1 MANNSANYNVNMRFT
16 ADTGQ
21 AKQQLR
27 DLQSSLDTLMNQI
40 ATKNIKFFD
49 VNATKKEID
58 EASAAVQEL
67 KIALDQATNVN
78 TGRLDLS
85 KFSKSLSQSG
95 YTLQDFATHLENL
108 GPTGDKA
115 FVALA
120 QSVINAEVPL
130 KRTNA
135 ILDNFKKTLAN
146 TAKWQISSNLMHG
159 VQGSLQ
165 KAYYYAEDLN
175 RSLNDI
181 RIVTGQSNDQM
192 AQFAEKANKAAQA
205 LSTTTTNY
213 TNASLI
219 YYQQGLSDKEV
230 ADRTEV
236 TIKMANAAGES
247 ASKVS
252 DQLTAVWNNF
262 YDGSKSLEYYADVM
276 TKLGAYTASS
286 TDEISEGIQK
296 FASVANT
303 IGLSYEYATSALA
316 TLTAKTR
323 ESANTV
329 GNSLKTLFARIQGL
343 TLGETLEDGT
353 DLNKYSK
360 ALEKVG
366 INIKDQQGEL
376 KDMNTILD
384 EMMNK
389 WDSLSRAE
397 QVALAQTVGGV
408 RQYTQLVNLMEN
420 KDYFK
425 ELVGV
430 AKNSKGTLQEQADI
444 FAESWE
450 ASKKRVQASLE
461 EIYKQLVNDKF
472 FIGLNDTL
480 SDTLNIT
487 SKLIDSLG
495 GLPGVLSV
503 ISTLML
509 KSFGPDIVNNMQR
522 MASNLFIDSGAAENQ
537 AAVMKQQ
544 MINVL
549 KTFTTYEEKP
559 DLTKQGSVELE
570 TTTMVKAAEA
580 SYDLQLANNQLNET
594 DKLRLQT
601 LLKISQAYGQI
612 AIESKKSIEAQ
623 QTQSNNNLRNARNT
637 IFEDNNKK
645 FGGDKGVIYFDNSL
659 KKGQKIVD
667 NFYNDKTIQD
677 LESLKINSNGS
688 FKDFISQFDQLDLDN
703 QRYSKLKQLTQQG
716 RNPKL
721 SNGAKGTLRKDILA
735 EVNNLRDVNLE
746 IDNYV
751 NQKIKAEKLTKAQ
764 SNALR
769 QCLTDY
775 VNEKEALLQ
784 NKGAVEK
791 YESAIEAFNAELK
804 ASQGSIYSFS
814 QGLVSSFQGISQ
826 LAIGI
831 NSLKG
836 MFNALNNSE
845 LDFGEKLTQSI
856 TSASF
861 AIPSLINGVNQL
873 ASGLK
878 EIGTNWK
885 GLGTNILSI
894 MTGLGGSLQ
903 GSDLQA
909 ALKTKIENSSGFRA
923 KIMQT
928 GLDAYTAKLKEL
940 GVAAG
945 SAGTAEQQLAASG
958 AATHAMFTKSLL
970 VLGKYALIIGAVVAA
985 IAVLVKV
992 YNTAQSFTIEEQ
1004 IKRSEQ
1010 AVESFKSQLEET
1022 KNKAEQLKSV
1032 FDSYSSVKSALDE
1045 CTVGTKEWRA
1055 QLTKANEEALNI
1067 LNTYPE
1073 LKNMEGAWG
1082 KKDTGEIWIDQSA
1095 VDKLQS
1101 IYDKQ
1106 ILQQQYA
1113 LANEQSNLENLNIEK
1128 AKQDLTSNLQGV
1140 LNIQSGSTTGGLTKN
1155 GQYTSVMPGIVDL
1168 ILNNQENL
1176 QNKSQEEQISIIEQ
1190 ALKNN
1195 GFETLND
1202 STTLNDYAQKIAD
1215 KFNTDDIQ
1223 AAISNVSKV
1232 IQANTDATLQV
1243 TKEASVQQALGL
1255 DTMSTEDAK
1264 ITTALVDANIEA
1276 IKNSFYNDDGT
1287 ISWNDDTGKNRKI
1300 ETHGVNAGG
1309 QYAPDQALRN
1319 LWDAYLAAI
1328 KIDKNDS
1335 EYKLDQ
1341 KNSVIGKGQNRSFQL
1356 ENGKTKSFSEVATA
1370 IATMQAM
1377 SEELQTTYAMAQ
1389 KFQTGMN
1396 NQGIVGQGVLEFFGN
1411 NGDLGNFT
1419 QKQLK
1424 QLVSDLEK
1432 GLTDEG
1438 LQNLIG
1444 QSLFGEDFNL
1454 LKPEQQETVK
1464 SYMSNMMK
1472 ELGVTSGEEL
1482 GKNIVEEASHQ
1493 IANIENIENDKFFRH
1508 IIGLDRP
1515 SGLKAD
1521 MSRAF
1526 EYFDEYSVSLKSR
1539 ISQISKDI
1547 FEVAGKDGVDAFKKV
1562 INAAGKDL
1570 TFEQLEKI
1578 ADFDWSSGSW
1588 EEFIDILEN
1597 LGIVVSNNEGAW
1609 RDFYDMIQETAN
1621 KLPIEDFTTFR
1632 NLLMEIFD
1640 LMRKGFGSTI
1650 NQEQYNNIVEG
1661 LKGIGLNPEDYYV
1674 QTGEDEYTQ
1683 VKNLSTDDANQGL
1696 NTLEEGFNKSKKVS
1710 DKINES
1716 DTGFLIGKGVEVDG
1730 QSYTSYLDYLAN
1742 GNAPDY
1748 RGDLYL
1754 QSKYKQFM
1762 ELVGGSENAANL
1774 AGKGAYAYDEESFKY
1789 LENAEQAQYLLD
1801 LVKAYTE
1808 TNSGERQQEYD
1819 LARQETYAKANS
1831 LQEMSQMQG
1840 FNPENGDEASQ
1851 KGLRAWASTHQDIE
1865 GVTEALNKYNDVA
1878 SDSTAKEED
1887 LTEASK
1893 QLFKEL
1899 KDAEYKEQAKELGN
1913 YNDKLKEAKEAGED
1927 YEEEL
1932 GNLKKQLNKML
1943 DINVDDDF
1951 VEEYQDQ
1958 IDKMLSGETL
1968 EERQG
1973 AANTIKFQAELDKED
1988 IESKIPDDLQNEIMP
2003 MLQNNLPKLEL
2014 DAEGKIVMTGDS
2026 GQAVAAIGQM
2036 ITALQA
2042 ADTDAETV
2050 ATILRSILG
2059 TNIEINVDN
2068 LDQFTALAEALT
2080 SGDLEAIAD
2089 WSKTFTNG
2097 ENLLDLS
2104 GSGRTANVTPNYAYE
2119 NGGSKGGG
2127 GGGGKSTKSANDIG
2141 KEIQDE
2147 LLKTKEK
2154 KRDRLEALREGAN
2167 PEDSAKYIQEEIK
2180 LLEEEQDILEDQIKS
2195 WKKLLKLKV
2204 EEFNKDHPEFEIKL
2218 TDDGEIANA
2227 SELWGKVWAQYQKN
2241 LEDGMSEEDLNEWFT
2256 KIKDSLDGPM
2266 GIQQNIDENVALIAQ
2281 KEKEA
2286 AELELESITKAIDWK
2301 VKQIDFQI
2309 KRLNYY
2315 QEKLLKQAHGNK
2327 QTIEAMLE
2335 GFAYQEQEMLQL
2347 FDKGATLRQG
2357 IDQLNAAKAK
2367 YPGYEQ
2373 MFDEQILEYQSD
2385 LIDVNEAILDL
2396 RNDIEDLVQNV
2407 LDLALDEIDKQIE
2420 RLDTYTSMLD
2430 HLNNIIDLSGR
2441 SMLDMGLKTQ
2451 IGATKVETMLG
2462 KMKSLKAQMDGLT
2475 KATKEAQAALAD
2487 RQADG
2492 DTSSVKFWENQVE
2505 VLKQETEKA
2514 SDEFLASWEETLEAA
2529 QDLFEMRVE
2538 MAVNILS
2545 NALSPFETLEDF
2557 QDKYEKAKTINEQYL
2572 DDAERL
2578 YELNKLNRQLNLQLA
2593 DANDLL
2599 AKQKLKDIQQEIHD
2613 LQADGVKM
2621 SQYDL
2626 EYLQK
2631 KYDLQLAEIAL
2642 MEQQNS
2648 KTSMRLVRDAAGNWT
2663 YAYDADEEKIEDA
2676 TQKYEDAVHELG
2688 QLSKD
2693 YINDVSEQLIQNQID
2708 FKEALQDLDKNSAD
2722 YSNQLLSLQEYYVER
2737 QRYLL
2742 DELNKGVVNS
2752 GLTFH
2757 DTLYGQMTDLYDY
2770 NDAYMQFVNNSN
2782 TTITELQTNYKDW
2795 QKVVETAM
2803 GVAGTSWDNFGTDMG
2818 GTLDS
2823 LEEHIQ
2829 KLCDEIEKL
2838 VNVLMGY
2845 ISQSI
2850 GMVLDWEQKYS
2861 KRTDEELAKNEAYI
2875 DGNFV
2880 GGGGGG
2886 SYGNVDMRTDFTALL
2901 QRWEAGDRN
2910 LTNWDGSKT
2919 YTSAAEIAA
2928 DLQAKLDAV
2937 KQGEKIQYQGS
2948 GENFSSEDQQDV
2960 VDKFL
2965 KGYYSNG
2972 GNYGSNSYPNTYSN
2986 NIVDKA
2992 ANYLGT
2998 KYTYGGKNASTGLD
3012 CSGLVYKA
3020 LNDAGVNVP
3029 ALTAEGYKQM
3039 SKSISSTNIKPGDLV
3054 FFGAN
3059 GVADHVGIYMGNG
3072 QMINAT
3078 GTKTQITS
3086 IDSKKAGLIG
3096 YGRIGNSNTLPSA
3109 NSVIQK
3115 FLSGGYGGAASG
3127 AYTGDWGPGQ
3137 GIGID
3142 NGKIIKVHPKELILN
3157 KSDTRNI
3164 LRAVD
3169 IVRNMNDWVDKQVQQ
3184 MSSISSS
3191 KLDSL
3196 FNSAVPRYE
3205 TQPIKQEV
3213 TIQADFPGVTD
3224 HYEIE
3229 EALSNLSNNAAQ
3241 YISAN
3246 RSK

>member
-135 ILDNFKKTLAN
+135 LLDNFKKTLAN

-165 KAYYYAEDLN
+165 KAYYYAKDLD

-181 RIVTGQSNDQM
+181 RIVTGQSSDQM
-192 AQFAEKANKAAQA
+192 AEFAEKANKAAQA

-247 ASKVS
+247 ASKIS

-366 INIKDQQGEL
+366 ISIKDQQGEL

-430 AKNSKGTLQEQADI
+430 AKNSEGTLQEQADI
-444 FAESWE
+444 YAESWE

-461 EIYKQLVNDKF
+461 EIYKQLVSDKF

-537 AAVMKQQ
+537 AAVMKKA
-544 MINVL
+544 MIQTL
-549 KTFTTYEEKP
+549 QSFSPESKMELS
-559 DLTKQGSVELE
+559 DQGSVTLE
-570 TTTMVKAAEA
+570 TTTMINAAQA
-580 SYDLQLANNQLNET
+580 SYDLQIANSQLNET

-601 LLKISQAYGQI
+601 LLKISQVYGDI
-612 AIESKKSIEAQ
+612 AVQAKRSIEVQQQ
-623 QTQSNNNLRNARNT
+623 QTQ
-637 IFEDNNKK
+637 
-645 FGGDKGVIYFDNSL
+645 
-659 KKGQKIVD
+659 
-667 NFYNDKTIQD
+667 
-677 LESLKINSNGS
+677 
-688 FKDFISQFDQLDLDN
+688 
-703 QRYSKLKQLTQQG
+703 
-716 RNPKL
+716 
-721 SNGAKGTLRKDILA
+721 
-735 EVNNLRDVNLE
+735 NNLRDARNQIFLTTNENFGGETGVKYFDKNYKAGQKLIDSFYNNKVLKQLNSQKFDNSNSYQNFLAKFDNIKGLNTDQRFDKLNQLLNKAKGASNKPSNIQSRYRNQIIEEINNLKDVNVVL
-746 IDNYV
+746 DKYV
-751 NQKIKAEKLTKAQ
+751 NNKASADGATRKQIE
-764 SNALR
+764 ALR
-769 QCLTDY
+769 QCLNGY
-775 VNEKEALLQ
+775 VKEKEAVIQ
-784 NKGAVEK
+784 SNNANKKYTDSINDFEKTLAKSQGAVMT
-791 YESAIEAFNAELK
+791 
-804 ASQGSIYSFS
+804 FS
-814 QGLVSSFQGISQ
+814 QGLVSGAQGISQ
-826 LAIGI
+826 FAIGI
-831 NSLKG
+831 NSIHG
-836 MFNALNNSE
+836 AIQALNNE
-845 LDFGEKLTQSI
+845 DLTFGEKVFQMTTSLSI
-856 TSASF
+856 
-861 AIPSLINGVNQL
+861 AIPSIINGF
-873 ASGLK
+873 
-878 EIGTNWK
+878 TNLQKSIQSINSSK
-885 GLGTNILSI
+885 GLIGTNILQLV
-894 MTGLGGSLQ
+894 TGLNEIKEANLGAELQKLSAASNTSGLRFKALKAMTDAYNTSLEGAKAGANGLTQ
-903 GSDLQA
+903 AMAEQAAGTA
-909 ALKTKIENSSGFRA
+909 ALKAGTKA
-923 KIMQT
+923 
-928 GLDAYTAKLKEL
+928 
-940 GVAAG
+940 VAG
-945 SAGTAEQQLAASG
+945 S
-958 AATHAMFTKSLL
+958 
-970 VLGKYALIIGAVVAA
+970 LGIYIAIAAA
-985 IAVLVKV
+985 IAAIIAVIVHLNEVAK
-992 YNTAQSFTIEEQ
+992 TKTLESQLA
-1004 IKRSEQ
+1004 RSEE
-1010 AVESFKSQLEET
+1010 AAANFEKQLEKT
-1022 KNKAEQLKSV
+1022 KSKAEELKNV
-1032 FDSYSSVKSALDE
+1032 FNNYKNIKESLDE
-1045 CTVGTKEWRA
+1045 CTIGTEEWRKKL
-1055 QLTKANEEALNI
+1055 QETNETAIEI
-1067 LNTYPE
+1067 LKNYPE
-1073 LKNMEGAWG
+1073 LKNIEGAWG
-1082 KKDTGEIWIDQSA
+1082 KKDTGEIWIDESA
-1095 VDKLQS
+1095 LKGLQS
-1101 IYDKQ
+1101 EYDNK
-1106 ILQQQYA
+1106 ILSQSYNLARQNQNSNELKNAIAWKNNFNDITLSYGAIFNDLEGSYRPEKDERTFNA
-1113 LANEQSNLENLNIEK
+1113 LEYIRNNFQNYKGYS
-1128 AKQDLTSNLQGV
+1128 D
-1140 LNIQSGSTTGGLTKN
+1140 
-1155 GQYTSVMPGIVDL
+1155 DL
-1168 ILNNQENL
+1168 ILKDIYSYLNKEGYNNIEGQAYQEKLTQFINKINPTL
-1176 QNKSQEEQISIIEQ
+1176 QSLISTIEE
-1190 ALKNN
+1190 
-1195 GFETLND
+1195 
-1202 STTLNDYAQKIAD
+1202 
-1215 KFNTDDIQ
+1215 
-1223 AAISNVSKV
+1223 
-1232 IQANTDATLQV
+1232 NTDATLQAEQESV
-1243 TKEASVQQALGL
+1243 VQQKLGKTNMSSQEVKLTTEAYNKAIEDKISEMKQVNSNGEWTGRITYEGLTIGTHNRNAKDYNQVQDLWDTYLKSQGIDISDTDYRLSQNNSVKGKGQDRYFVYGQDQKVSFEEVIQAVAQYEVDQGNFLTELNQAATNFLTNLGKIQYTDETKQKIESGGTLGKGLSSFIGNKDLTELTQEEIDNLGELTEDTLKERVAAAMGFDYAKATKEQLAELDDQLIAIYGAVGVDSGEEFVEQFNTAIINYGKETEKIANSFYGKWATAENLNSFTLEVQKKLKSTFVDVFRVSGEEGIAVFKEIISKYGSDLTPELLDLIGDFDWTQSGAIDNFISALEDLGILTDDNTEAWKRFSSQMAEAANNLPIDKLTNLRDILEDIYKLLGKDVGSIFSQEDIDKLTLGGYDIEGHYAQVGSDEYVKTRDYTTEEKNKAYEQQIQTAEKKNEIIYGANDYTQAQVQSKVDSWGKYGDKYISGEWDNLSPSYVKSYIDSIGGIENAATITGWDQDNFSDEYL
-1255 DTMSTEDAK
+1255 NSITSQKRAEIVDAIVTGINRVYNGQTDTGV
-1264 ITTALVDANIEA
+1264 ITTSHLYNSSDSINEMTQMEGFRDEEGSVSDSGIEA
-1276 IKNSFYNDDGT
+1276 IS
-1287 ISWNDDTGKNRKI
+1287 GK
-1300 ETHGVNAGG
+1300 
-1309 QYAPDQALRN
+1309 
-1319 LWDAYLAAI
+1319 LA
-1328 KIDKNDS
+1328 S
-1335 EYKLDQ
+1335 
-1341 KNSVIGKGQNRSFQL
+1341 
-1356 ENGKTKSFSEVATA
+1356 
-1370 IATMQAM
+1370 
-1377 SEELQTTYAMAQ
+1377 SEEGLELLHKYQDEIKNVTKGTEEWDRI
-1389 KFQTGMN
+1389 T
-1396 NQGIVGQGVLEFFGN
+1396 NQFI
-1411 NGDLGNFT
+1411 
-1419 QKQLK
+1419 
-1424 QLVSDLEK
+1424 
-1432 GLTDEG
+1432 
-1438 LQNLIG
+1438 
-1444 QSLFGEDFNL
+1444 
-1454 LKPEQQETVK
+1454 
-1464 SYMSNMMK
+1464 
-1472 ELGVTSGEEL
+1472 
-1482 GKNIVEEASHQ
+1482 
-1493 IANIENIENDKFFRH
+1493 
-1508 IIGLDRP
+1508 
-1515 SGLKAD
+1515 
-1521 MSRAF
+1521 
-1526 EYFDEYSVSLKSR
+1526 
-1539 ISQISKDI
+1539 KD
-1547 FEVAGKDGVDAFKKV
+1547 
-1562 INAAGKDL
+1562 
-1570 TFEQLEKI
+1570 
-1578 ADFDWSSGSW
+1578 S
-1588 EEFIDILEN
+1588 
-1597 LGIVVSNNEGAW
+1597 
-1609 RDFYDMIQETAN
+1609 
-1621 KLPIEDFTTFR
+1621 
-1632 NLLMEIFD
+1632 
-1640 LMRKGFGSTI
+1640 
-1650 NQEQYNNIVEG
+1650 
-1661 LKGIGLNPEDYYV
+1661 
-1674 QTGEDEYTQ
+1674 
-1683 VKNLSTDDANQGL
+1683 QGL
-1696 NTLEEGFNKSKKVS
+1696 
-1710 DKINES
+1710 
-1716 DTGFLIGKGVEVDG
+1716 
-1730 QSYTSYLDYLAN
+1730 
-1742 GNAPDY
+1742 
-1748 RGDLYL
+1748 
-1754 QSKYKQFM
+1754 
-1762 ELVGGSENAANL
+1762 
-1774 AGKGAYAYDEESFKY
+1774 
-1789 LENAEQAQYLLD
+1789 
-1801 LVKAYTE
+1801 
-1808 TNSGERQQEYD
+1808 
-1819 LARQETYAKANS
+1819 
-1831 LQEMSQMQG
+1831 
-1840 FNPENGDEASQ
+1840 
-1851 KGLRAWASTHQDIE
+1851 
-1865 GVTEALNKYNDVA
+1865 
-1878 SDSTAKEED
+1878 
-1887 LTEASK
+1887 
-1893 QLFKEL
+1893 
-1899 KDAEYKEQAKELGN
+1899 EYKEQAKELGN
-1913 YNDKLKEAKEAGED
+1913 YNDKLKEAKKAGED

-1932 GNLKKQLNKML
+1932 GNVKKQLNKML
-1943 DINVDDDF
+1943 DIEVDNDF
-1951 VEEYQDQ
+1951 IEKYQDE

-1973 AANTIKFQAELDKED
+1973 AANTIKFQAEIDTNETQSKLDQFAQQFGPEAAQT
-1988 IESKIPDDLQNEIMP
+1988 IQNAIPDI
-2003 MLQNNLPKLEL
+2003 EL
-2014 DAEGKIVMTGDS
+2014 DAQGKIVLTGDS
-2026 GQAVAAIGQM
+2026 GQAVAAIMGVVG
-2036 ITALQA
+2036 ALEA
-2042 ADTDAETV
+2042 TDQNAEMV
-2050 ATILRSILG
+2050 GGLLSSILG
-2059 TNIEINVDN
+2059 TQITINAEG
-2068 LDQFTALAEALT
+2068 LEKLQELAQALT
-2080 SGDLEAIAD
+2080 SGDLQAVAD
-2089 WSKTFTNG
+2089 WA
-2097 ENLLDLS
+2097 ENNSDLS
-2104 GSGRTANVTPNYAYE
+2104 KLLSFAGEGRTANVEPTYRYE

-2204 EEFNKDHPEFEIKL
+2204 EEFNKEHPEFEIKL

-2286 AELELESITKAIDWK
+2286 AELELEAITKQIDWK

-2462 KMKSLKAQMDGLT
+2462 KMKSLKGQMDGLT

-2514 SDEFLASWEETLEAA
+2514 SEEFLASWEETLEAA

-2572 DDAERL
+2572 DDADRL

-2593 DANDLL
+2593 NANDLL
-2599 AKQKLKDIQQEIHD
+2599 AKQKLRDIQQEIHD
-2613 LQADGVKM
+2613 LQADGVQM

-2688 QLSKD
+2688 SLSKD

-2742 DELNKGVVNS
+2742 DELNKGVTNS

-2782 TTITELQTNYKDW
+2782 TTISELQTNYKDW

-2829 KLCDEIEKL
+2829 KLCDEIEEL
-2838 VNVLMGY
+2838 VDVLMQY

-2861 KRTDEELAKNEAYI
+2861 KRTDEELAKNEQYI
-2875 DGNFV
+2875 DGNF
-2880 GGGGGG
+2880 GGGGGLGG
-2886 SYGNVDMRTDFTALL
+2886 SSIDMRTDWNRVL
-2901 QRWEAGDRN
+2901 
-2910 LTNWDGSKT
+2910 
-2919 YTSAAEIAA
+2919 AEIAA
-2928 DLQAKLDAV
+2928 NGSAKDAYDNEYTKADIDAIFAKRQEKLDAMADGV
-2937 KQGEKIQYQGS
+2937 KAEYEGS
-2948 GENFSSEDQQDV
+2948 GEKFSDEDQANTVNNRQNPTIADEIY
-2960 VDKFL
+2960 K
-2965 KGYYSNG
+2965 K
-2972 GNYGSNSYPNTYSN
+2972 YGS
-2986 NIVDKA
+2986 
-2992 ANYLGT
+2992 
-2998 KYTYGGKNASTGLD
+2998 
-3012 CSGLVYKA
+3012 
-3020 LNDAGVNVP
+3020 
-3029 ALTAEGYKQM
+3029 
-3039 SKSISSTNIKPGDLV
+3039 
-3054 FFGAN
+3054 
-3059 GVADHVGIYMGNG
+3059 
-3072 QMINAT
+3072 
-3078 GTKTQITS
+3078 
-3086 IDSKKAGLIG
+3086 
-3096 YGRIGNSNTLPSA
+3096 
-3109 NSVIQK
+3109 
-3115 FLSGGYGGAASG
+3115 GAASG
-3127 AYTGDWGPGQ
+3127 AYTGNWGKGQ
-3137 GIGID
+3137 GFGPD

-3157 KSDTRNI
+3157 QKDTSNI

-3169 IVRNMNDWVDKQVQQ
+3169 IVRNMNDWIDKQVQSMVDFGQ
-3184 MSSISSS
+3184 A
-3191 KLDSL
+3191 KLGSL
-3196 FNSAVPRYE
+3196 IDKTTPPVYE

-3246 RSK
+3246 KSK

>member
-343 TLGETLEDGT
+343 TFGETLEDGT

-366 INIKDQQGEL
+366 ISIKDQQGEL

-461 EIYKQLVNDKF
+461 EIYKQLVSDKF

-495 GLPGVLSV
+495 GLPGVLGV
-503 ISTLML
+503 ISSLML

-522 MASNLFIDSGAAENQ
+522 MASNLFIDSGAAQNQ

-544 MINVL
+544 II
-549 KTFTTYEEKP
+549 
-559 DLTKQGSVELE
+559 KQLQGWNETEGSLPIEWQASTSFQNSTLVE
-570 TTTMVKAAEA
+570 AATQ
-580 SYDLQLANNQLNET
+580 SYDLQMATERLTET
-594 DKLRLQT
+594 DKQRLLVLKQISDKYAEIAYNARVSLEQADVNAINVRRDSLNQIRALPGDSGGAAGVSMASGEIDSAAFLRDEYVGFMNSNIDDFSDQELIN
-601 LLKISQAYGQI
+601 KIGYLNLMGDSYESLNNHIDQYSQAADEASRKTIGASIRNDLKELQHQYGQTGTTL
-612 AIESKKSIEAQ
+612 Q
-623 QTQSNNNLRNARNT
+623 MLN
-637 IFEDNNKK
+637 
-645 FGGDKGVIYFDNSL
+645 
-659 KKGQKIVD
+659 
-667 NFYNDKTIQD
+667 
-677 LESLKINSNGS
+677 
-688 FKDFISQFDQLDLDN
+688 QF
-703 QRYSKLKQLTQQG
+703 T
-716 RNPKL
+716 
-721 SNGAKGTLRKDILA
+721 
-735 EVNNLRDVNLE
+735 
-746 IDNYV
+746 DNYIDV
-751 NQKIKAEKLTKAQ
+751 QEEQGIISREQAIIMKRVTAALNQVTIARTEDEHSVKQYKDAVELFNSELSK
-764 SNALR
+764 SS
-769 QCLTDY
+769 
-775 VNEKEALLQ
+775 
-784 NKGAVEK
+784 GAVMT
-791 YESAIEAFNAELK
+791 
-804 ASQGSIYSFS
+804 FS
-814 QGLVSSFQGISQ
+814 QGLVSGAQGISQ
-826 LAIGI
+826 FAIGI
-831 NSLKG
+831 NSIHG
-836 MFNALNNSE
+836 AIQALNNE
-845 LDFGEKLTQSI
+845 DLTFGEKVFQMTTSLSI
-856 TSASF
+856 
-861 AIPSLINGVNQL
+861 AIPSIINGF
-873 ASGLK
+873 
-878 EIGTNWK
+878 TNLQKSIQSINSSK
-885 GLGTNILSI
+885 GLIGTNILQLI
-894 MTGLGGSLQ
+894 TGLNEIKGANLAVELQ
-903 GSDLQA
+903 KLSAASKTSGLRFKALNAMTDAYNASIQGAQIGTNGLTQAMAEQAAGTA
-909 ALKTKIENSSGFRA
+909 ALKAGIKAVAGS
-923 KIMQT
+923 
-928 GLDAYTAKLKEL
+928 L
-940 GVAAG
+940 GVYIAIA
-945 SAGTAEQQLAASG
+945 
-958 AATHAMFTKSLL
+958 
-970 VLGKYALIIGAVVAA
+970 AA
-985 IAVLVKV
+985 IAAIIAVIVHLNEVAK
-992 YNTAQSFTIEEQ
+992 TKTLESQLA
-1004 IKRSEQ
+1004 RSEE
-1010 AVESFKSQLEET
+1010 AAANFEKQLEKT
-1022 KNKAEQLKSV
+1022 KSKAEELKNV
-1032 FDSYSSVKSALDE
+1032 FNNYKNVKKSLDE
-1045 CTVGTKEWRA
+1045 CTIGTESWRKKL
-1055 QLTKANEEALNI
+1055 QETNEIALDLLKN
-1067 LNTYPE
+1067 YPE
-1073 LKNMEGAWG
+1073 LKNIEGAWG
-1082 KKDTGEIWIDQSA
+1082 KKDTGEIWIDESA
-1095 VDKLQS
+1095 LEGLQS
-1101 IYDKQ
+1101 EYDNK
-1106 ILQQQYA
+1106 ILSQSYNLARQNQNSNELKNAIAWKNNFNDITLSYGATFNDLEGSYRPEKDERTFNA
-1113 LANEQSNLENLNIEK
+1113 LEYIRNNFQNYKGYS
-1128 AKQDLTSNLQGV
+1128 D
-1140 LNIQSGSTTGGLTKN
+1140 
-1155 GQYTSVMPGIVDL
+1155 DL
-1168 ILNNQENL
+1168 ILKDIYSYLNKEGYNNIEGQAYQEKLTQFINEINPTL
-1176 QNKSQEEQISIIEQ
+1176 QSLISTIEE
-1190 ALKNN
+1190 
-1195 GFETLND
+1195 
-1202 STTLNDYAQKIAD
+1202 
-1215 KFNTDDIQ
+1215 
-1223 AAISNVSKV
+1223 
-1232 IQANTDATLQV
+1232 NTDATLQAEQESV
-1243 TKEASVQQALGL
+1243 VQQKLGK
-1255 DTMSTEDAK
+1255 TNMSSQEVKLTTEAYNNAIEDK
-1264 ITTALVDANIEA
+1264 IAEMKKATSIWDGKWN
-1276 IKNSFYNDDGT
+1276 GT
-1287 ISWNDDTGKNRKI
+1287 IIYDGLEI
-1300 ETHGVNAGG
+1300 GTHGVNA
-1309 QYAPDQALRN
+1309 RN
-1319 LWDAYLAAI
+1319 SQQVKDLWDVYL
-1328 KIDKNDS
+1328 KSQGIDINDTD
-1335 EYKLDQ
+1335 YRLNQ
-1341 KNSVIGKGQNRSFQL
+1341 QNSVKGKGQDRYFVYGQDQKVSFEEVIQAVAQYEIDQGNFL
-1356 ENGKTKSFSEVATA
+1356 TELNQTATNFLTNLQSSTYSVDNNKTTQDKTDKNLGQGLYEFIGNKSFSNFNT
-1370 IATMQAM
+1370 
-1377 SEELQTTYAMAQ
+1377 EELKQINELTQDSLERNVAETLGFNYDNLTEEQQTKLTEQLNTIYAAA
-1389 KFQTGMN
+1389 
-1396 NQGIVGQGVLEFFGN
+1396 GVSSAEEFITQFN
-1411 NGDLGNFT
+1411 TTLNTTKQNDGNF
-1419 QKQLK
+1419 
-1424 QLVSDLEK
+1424 
-1432 GLTDEG
+1432 
-1438 LQNLIG
+1438 
-1444 QSLFGEDFNL
+1444 
-1454 LKPEQQETVK
+1454 
-1464 SYMSNMMK
+1464 SNFLRF
-1472 ELGVTSGEEL
+1472 LG
-1482 GKNIVEEASHQ
+1482 
-1493 IANIENIENDKFFRH
+1493 IENINNLSNFSIGIKDK
-1508 IIGLDRP
+1508 
-1515 SGLKAD
+1515 
-1521 MSRAF
+1521 
-1526 EYFDEYSVSLKSR
+1526 
-1539 ISQISKDI
+1539 ISTMLQDV
-1547 FEVAGKDGVDAFKKV
+1547 FTVAGKDGVNAL
-1562 INAAGKDL
+1562 INAINASGSDITLDQLDQIENIFKTSSSVDDFIKQLKKLGLVTDESKDAWVEYYNKLIEAGNNL
-1570 TFEQLEKI
+1570 PIAQFENFRQILSDIFSLLNGKIGSVISQEDIDKLEKFGI
-1578 ADFDWSSGSW
+1578 DWQKY
-1588 EEFIDILEN
+1588 F
-1597 LGIVVSNNEGAW
+1597 
-1609 RDFYDMIQETAN
+1609 
-1621 KLPIEDFTTFR
+1621 
-1632 NLLMEIFD
+1632 
-1640 LMRKGFGSTI
+1640 
-1650 NQEQYNNIVEG
+1650 
-1661 LKGIGLNPEDYYV
+1661 V
-1674 QTGEDEYTQ
+1674 QTGPDKYTQ
-1683 VKNLSTDDANQGL
+1683 TQEYSTDDKNKFLQGSIKTIEENGQMAQEKEEAWNNFKYTDNQG
-1696 NTLEEGFNKSKKVS
+1696 
-1710 DKINES
+1710 NERTFS
-1716 DTGFLIGKGVEVDG
+1716 NSIEAMKNG
-1730 QSYTSYLDYLAN
+1730 QSTDNSGRLLDEAIRIFGGVDNLAQFTSLNKDKFDKEAYLAMSESEKADLLQAISDAFTQN
-1742 GNAPDY
+1742 KDY
-1748 RGDLYL
+1748 QNQV
-1754 QSKYKQFM
+1754 QS
-1762 ELVGGSENAANL
+1762 
-1774 AGKGAYAYDEESFKY
+1774 
-1789 LENAEQAQYLLD
+1789 
-1801 LVKAYTE
+1801 
-1808 TNSGERQQEYD
+1808 
-1819 LARQETYAKANS
+1819 ARQEAYSSADSVK
-1831 LQEMSQMQG
+1831 EISQMDG
-1840 FNPENGDEASQ
+1840 FNIGNEASQ
-1851 KGLRAWASTHQDIE
+1851 KGLRAWAANNQDIE
-1865 GVTEALNKYNDVA
+1865 GVTKALSKLNLELEKAEDDPIKAKKAYEEFFKSLRDAEVKETIDEIKDIKKNIQELEKDGKDSTSEINKLYTNVKDLFNL
-1878 SDSTAKEED
+1878 SDSDLEKNKGLVDKFLFGNTEESQKAGEELEKIKQQGKDMGTAYGNAIIGAAQSVANTHIDFSQMQADAISKFNQIKTMLEQD
-1887 LTEASK
+1887 SQFQLTGQMSIDTSQAIGALAPVDGTIQEMCGYVNALGRVGIHFNTAQLK
-1893 QLFKEL
+1893 QLFSTMAKIQQL
-1899 KDAEYKEQAKELGN
+1899 MQQGPGGAMQA
-1913 YNDKLKEAKEAGED
+1913 AA
-1927 YEEEL
+1927 
-1932 GNLKKQLNKML
+1932 
-1943 DINVDDDF
+1943 
-1951 VEEYQDQ
+1951 
-1958 IDKMLSGETL
+1958 LSN
-1968 EERQG
+1968 Q
-1973 AANTIKFQAELDKED
+1973 
-1988 IESKIPDDLQNEIMP
+1988 LQNRISVWS
-2003 MLQNNLPKLEL
+2003 QNSVVPKSNR
-2014 DAEGKIVMTGDS
+2014 DYTTTVDGDS
-2026 GQAVAAIGQM
+2026 
-2036 ITALQA
+2036 T
-2042 ADTDAETV
+2042 
-2050 ATILRSILG
+2050 
-2059 TNIEINVDN
+2059 
-2068 LDQFTALAEALT
+2068 
-2080 SGDLEAIAD
+2080 
-2089 WSKTFTNG
+2089 
-2097 ENLLDLS
+2097 
-2104 GSGRTANVTPNYAYE
+2104 
-2119 NGGSKGGG
+2119 GGG
-2127 GGGGKSTKSANDIG
+2127 GGGGSESKSANDIG

-2154 KRDRLEALREGAN
+2154 KRERLEALRDGAN

-2204 EEFNKDHPEFEIKL
+2204 EEFNKEHPEFEIKL

-2286 AELELESITKAIDWK
+2286 AELELEAITKAIDWK
-2301 VKQIDFQI
+2301 VKQIDYQI

-2462 KMKSLKAQMDGLT
+2462 KMKSLKAQMDGLA

-2572 DDAERL
+2572 DDADRL

-2599 AKQKLKDIQQEIHD
+2599 AKQKLRDIQQEIHD
-2613 LQADGVKM
+2613 LQADGVQM

-2688 QLSKD
+2688 SLSKD

-2742 DELNKGVVNS
+2742 DELNKGVTNS

-2782 TTITELQTNYKDW
+2782 TTISELQTNYKDW

-2829 KLCDEIEKL
+2829 KLCDEIEEL
-2838 VNVLMGY
+2838 VNVLMQY

-2861 KRTDEELAKNEAYI
+2861 KRTDQELAKNEQYI
-2875 DGNFV
+2875 DGNFASS
-2880 GGGGGG
+2880 GGGGLSG
-2886 SYGNVDMRTDFTALL
+2886 SSIDMRTDWNRVL
-2901 QRWEAGDRN
+2901 
-2910 LTNWDGSKT
+2910 
-2919 YTSAAEIAA
+2919 AEIAA
-2928 DLQAKLDAV
+2928 NGSAKDAYDNEYTKADIDAIFAKRQEKLDAMADGV
-2937 KQGEKIQYQGS
+2937 KAEYEGS
-2948 GENFSSEDQQDV
+2948 GEKFSDEDQANTVNNRQNPTIADEIY
-2960 VDKFL
+2960 K
-2965 KGYYSNG
+2965 K
-2972 GNYGSNSYPNTYSN
+2972 YGS
-2986 NIVDKA
+2986 
-2992 ANYLGT
+2992 
-2998 KYTYGGKNASTGLD
+2998 
-3012 CSGLVYKA
+3012 
-3020 LNDAGVNVP
+3020 
-3029 ALTAEGYKQM
+3029 
-3039 SKSISSTNIKPGDLV
+3039 
-3054 FFGAN
+3054 
-3059 GVADHVGIYMGNG
+3059 
-3072 QMINAT
+3072 
-3078 GTKTQITS
+3078 
-3086 IDSKKAGLIG
+3086 
-3096 YGRIGNSNTLPSA
+3096 
-3109 NSVIQK
+3109 
-3115 FLSGGYGGAASG
+3115 GAASG
-3127 AYTGDWGPGQ
+3127 AYTGNWGKGQ
-3137 GIGID
+3137 GFGPD

-3157 KSDTRNI
+3157 QKDTSNI

-3169 IVRNMNDWVDKQVQQ
+3169 IVRNMNDWIDKQVQSMVDFGQ
-3184 MSSISSS
+3184 A

-3196 FNSAVPRYE
+3196 IDKTTPPVYE

-3246 RSK
+3246 KSK

>member
-67 KIALDQATNVN
+67 KIALDQATNVD

-135 ILDNFKKTLAN
+135 LLDNFKKTIAN
-146 TAKWQISSNLMHG
+146 TARWQISSNLMHG
-159 VQGSLQ
+159 VQGSIQ

-175 RSLNDI
+175 KSLNNI
-181 RIVTGQSNDQM
+181 RIVTGQNNDQM
-192 AQFAEKANKAAQA
+192 AQFAERANKAAQA

-366 INIKDQQGEL
+366 ISIKNQQGEL

-430 AKNSKGTLQEQADI
+430 AKNSEGTLQKQADI
-444 FAESWE
+444 YAESWE

-480 SDTLNIT
+480 SDTLNII

-495 GLPGVLSV
+495 GLPGVLGV
-503 ISTLML
+503 VSTLML

-522 MASNLFIDSGAAENQ
+522 IASNLFIDSGAAQNQ

-544 MINVL
+544 II
-549 KTFTTYEEKP
+549 
-559 DLTKQGSVELE
+559 KQLQGWNETEGSLPIEWQASTSFQNSTLVE
-570 TTTMVKAAEA
+570 AATQ
-580 SYDLQLANNQLNET
+580 SYDLQMATERLTET
-594 DKLRLQT
+594 DKQRLLVLKQISDKYAEIAYNARVSLEQADANAINVRRDSLNQIRALPGDSGGAAGVSMASGEIDSAAFLRDQYVDFMNSNIDNFSDQELINKIGYLNLMGDSYESLNNHINQYSKATDEASRKTIGTSIRNDLKELQH
-601 LLKISQAYGQI
+601 QYGQTGTTL
-612 AIESKKSIEAQ
+612 Q
-623 QTQSNNNLRNARNT
+623 MLN
-637 IFEDNNKK
+637 
-645 FGGDKGVIYFDNSL
+645 
-659 KKGQKIVD
+659 
-667 NFYNDKTIQD
+667 
-677 LESLKINSNGS
+677 
-688 FKDFISQFDQLDLDN
+688 QF
-703 QRYSKLKQLTQQG
+703 T
-716 RNPKL
+716 
-721 SNGAKGTLRKDILA
+721 
-735 EVNNLRDVNLE
+735 
-746 IDNYV
+746 DNYIDIQEDQGIISREQAIIMKRV
-751 NQKIKAEKLTKAQ
+751 TAALNQVTIARTEDEHSVKQYK
-764 SNALR
+764 NAVELFNSELSKS
-769 QCLTDY
+769 Q
-775 VNEKEALLQ
+775 
-784 NKGAVEK
+784 GAVMT
-791 YESAIEAFNAELK
+791 
-804 ASQGSIYSFS
+804 FS
-814 QGLVSSFQGISQ
+814 QGIVSGAQGISQ
-826 LAIGI
+826 FTIGI
-831 NSLKG
+831 NSIRSAIQ
-836 MFNALNNSE
+836 ALNNE
-845 LDFGEKLTQSI
+845 DLTFGEKVLQMTTSI
-856 TSASF
+856 SF
-861 AIPSLINGVNQL
+861 AIPSIIYGFTNLQKSIQAIN
-873 ASGLK
+873 S
-878 EIGTNWK
+878 TK
-885 GLGTNILSI
+885 GLIGTNILQLI
-894 MTGLGGSLQ
+894 TGLNEIKGTNITTELTRLSAASNTASLKFKALTAMNKAYTESMTSAQ
-903 GSDLQA
+903 IGANGLTQAMAEQTAGTA
-909 ALKTKIENSSGFRA
+909 ALKAGIKA
-923 KIMQT
+923 
-928 GLDAYTAKLKEL
+928 
-940 GVAAG
+940 VAG
-945 SAGTAEQQLAASG
+945 S
-958 AATHAMFTKSLL
+958 
-970 VLGKYALIIGAVVAA
+970 LGIYIAIAAA
-985 IAVLVKV
+985 IAAVIAVIVHLNEVAK
-992 YNTAQSFTIEEQ
+992 TKTLESQLA
-1004 IKRSEQ
+1004 RSEE
-1010 AVESFKSQLEET
+1010 AAANFEKQLEKT
-1022 KNKAEQLKSV
+1022 KSKAEELKNV
-1032 FDSYSSVKSALDE
+1032 FNNYKNVKKSLDE
-1045 CTVGTKEWRA
+1045 CTIGTESWRKKL
-1055 QLTKANEEALNI
+1055 QETNEIALDLLKN
-1067 LNTYPE
+1067 YPE
-1073 LKNMEGAWG
+1073 LKNIEGAWG
-1082 KKDTGEIWIDQSA
+1082 KKDTGEIWIDESA
-1095 VDKLQS
+1095 LEGLQS
-1101 IYDKQ
+1101 EYDNK
-1106 ILQQQYA
+1106 ILSQSYNLARQNQNSNELKNAIAQKNSFNDITSSYGATFNDSEGSHRPEKDERTFNA
-1113 LANEQSNLENLNIEK
+1113 LEYIRNNFQNYKGYS
-1128 AKQDLTSNLQGV
+1128 D
-1140 LNIQSGSTTGGLTKN
+1140 
-1155 GQYTSVMPGIVDL
+1155 DL
-1168 ILNNQENL
+1168 ILNDIYSYLNKEGYNNIEDQAYQEKLTQFINEINPTL
-1176 QNKSQEEQISIIEQ
+1176 QSLISTIEE
-1190 ALKNN
+1190 
-1195 GFETLND
+1195 
-1202 STTLNDYAQKIAD
+1202 
-1215 KFNTDDIQ
+1215 NT
-1223 AAISNVSKV
+1223 N
-1232 IQANTDATLQV
+1232 ATLQV
-1243 TKEASVQQALGL
+1243 EQESVVQQKLGKTNMSSQEVKLTTEAYNKAIEDKIAEMKQVNLNGEWTGRIIYEGLTIGTHDRNAKDYNQVQELWNTYLKSQGIDVSDIDYRLSQNNSVKGKGQDRYFVYGQDQKVSFEEVIQAVAQYEVDQSNFLTELNQAATNFLTNLGKIQYTDETKQEIESGGTLGKGLSSFIGNKDLTELTQKEIDNLGELTEDTLKERVAAAMGFDYAKATKEQLAELDDQLIAIYGAVGVDSGEEFVEQFNTAIINYGKETEKIANSFYATAENLNSFTLEVQKKLKSTFVDIFRVSGEEGIAVFEEIISKYGSDLTPELLDLIGDFDWTQSGAIDNFISALEDLGILTDDNTEAWKRFSSQMAEAANNLPIDKLTNLRDILEDIYKLLGKDVGSIFSQEDIDKLTLGGYDIEGHYAQVGSDEYVKTRDYTTEEKNKAYEQQIQTAEKKNEIIYGANDQNQAQVQSKVDSWGKYGDKYISGEWDNLSPSYVKSYIDSIGGIENAATITGWDQDNFSDKYLNSITSQKRAEIVDAIVKGINSVYNGQT
-1255 DTMSTEDAK
+1255 DTGV
-1264 ITTALVDANIEA
+1264 ITTSHLYNSSDSINEMTQMEGFRDEEGSVSDSGIEA
-1276 IKNSFYNDDGT
+1276 IS
-1287 ISWNDDTGKNRKI
+1287 GKL
-1300 ETHGVNAGG
+1300 AG
-1309 QYAPDQALRN
+1309 
-1319 LWDAYLAAI
+1319 
-1328 KIDKNDS
+1328 
-1335 EYKLDQ
+1335 
-1341 KNSVIGKGQNRSFQL
+1341 
-1356 ENGKTKSFSEVATA
+1356 
-1370 IATMQAM
+1370 
-1377 SEELQTTYAMAQ
+1377 SEEGLELLHKYQDEIKNVTKGTEEWD
-1389 KFQTGMN
+1389 KIT
-1396 NQGIVGQGVLEFFGN
+1396 NQFI
-1411 NGDLGNFT
+1411 
-1419 QKQLK
+1419 
-1424 QLVSDLEK
+1424 
-1432 GLTDEG
+1432 
-1438 LQNLIG
+1438 
-1444 QSLFGEDFNL
+1444 
-1454 LKPEQQETVK
+1454 
-1464 SYMSNMMK
+1464 
-1472 ELGVTSGEEL
+1472 
-1482 GKNIVEEASHQ
+1482 
-1493 IANIENIENDKFFRH
+1493 
-1508 IIGLDRP
+1508 
-1515 SGLKAD
+1515 
-1521 MSRAF
+1521 
-1526 EYFDEYSVSLKSR
+1526 
-1539 ISQISKDI
+1539 KD
-1547 FEVAGKDGVDAFKKV
+1547 
-1562 INAAGKDL
+1562 
-1570 TFEQLEKI
+1570 
-1578 ADFDWSSGSW
+1578 S
-1588 EEFIDILEN
+1588 
-1597 LGIVVSNNEGAW
+1597 
-1609 RDFYDMIQETAN
+1609 
-1621 KLPIEDFTTFR
+1621 
-1632 NLLMEIFD
+1632 
-1640 LMRKGFGSTI
+1640 
-1650 NQEQYNNIVEG
+1650 
-1661 LKGIGLNPEDYYV
+1661 
-1674 QTGEDEYTQ
+1674 
-1683 VKNLSTDDANQGL
+1683 QGL
-1696 NTLEEGFNKSKKVS
+1696 
-1710 DKINES
+1710 
-1716 DTGFLIGKGVEVDG
+1716 
-1730 QSYTSYLDYLAN
+1730 
-1742 GNAPDY
+1742 
-1748 RGDLYL
+1748 
-1754 QSKYKQFM
+1754 
-1762 ELVGGSENAANL
+1762 
-1774 AGKGAYAYDEESFKY
+1774 
-1789 LENAEQAQYLLD
+1789 
-1801 LVKAYTE
+1801 
-1808 TNSGERQQEYD
+1808 
-1819 LARQETYAKANS
+1819 
-1831 LQEMSQMQG
+1831 
-1840 FNPENGDEASQ
+1840 
-1851 KGLRAWASTHQDIE
+1851 
-1865 GVTEALNKYNDVA
+1865 
-1878 SDSTAKEED
+1878 
-1887 LTEASK
+1887 
-1893 QLFKEL
+1893 
-1899 KDAEYKEQAKELGN
+1899 EYKEQAKELGN
-1913 YNDKLKEAKEAGED
+1913 YNDKLKEAKKAGED

-1932 GNLKKQLNKML
+1932 GNVKKQLNKML
-1943 DINVDDDF
+1943 DIEVDDDF

-1968 EERQG
+1968 EERQS
-1973 AANTIKFQAELDKED
+1973 AANTIKFQAEIDTNETQSKLDQFAQQFGPEAAQT
-1988 IESKIPDDLQNEIMP
+1988 IQNAIPDI
-2003 MLQNNLPKLEL
+2003 EL
-2014 DAEGKIVMTGDS
+2014 DAQGKIVLTGDS
-2026 GQAVAAIGQM
+2026 GQAVAAIMGVVG
-2036 ITALQA
+2036 ALEA
-2042 ADTDAETV
+2042 TDQNAEMV
-2050 ATILRSILG
+2050 GGLLSSILG
-2059 TNIEINVDN
+2059 TQITINAEG
-2068 LDQFTALAEALT
+2068 LEKLQELAQALT
-2080 SGDLEAIAD
+2080 SGDLQAVAD
-2089 WSKTFTNG
+2089 WA
-2097 ENLLDLS
+2097 ENNSDLS
-2104 GSGRTANVTPNYAYE
+2104 KLLSFAGEGRTANVEPTYRYE

-2204 EEFNKDHPEFEIKL
+2204 EEFNKEHPEFEIKL

-2256 KIKDSLDGPM
+2256 KIKDGLDGPM
-2266 GIQQNIDENVALIAQ
+2266 GIQERIDENVALIAQ

-2286 AELELESITKAIDWK
+2286 AELELEAITKQIDWK

-2357 IDQLNAAKAK
+2357 IDELNAAKARH
-2367 YPGYEQ
+2367 PGYEQ

-2462 KMKSLKAQMDGLT
+2462 KMKSLKGQMDGLT

-2557 QDKYEKAKTINEQYL
+2557 QDKYEKAKTVNEEYL

-2599 AKQKLKDIQQEIHD
+2599 AKQKLRDIQQEIHD

-2829 KLCDEIEKL
+2829 KLCDEIEEL

-2861 KRTDEELAKNEAYI
+2861 KRTDEELAKNEQYI

-2886 SYGNVDMRTDFTALL
+2886 GYSDVDMQTDFTALL
-2901 QRWEAGDRN
+2901 QRWDAGERN
-2910 LTNWDGSKT
+2910 LTNYNGTKT
-2919 YTSAAEIAA
+2919 YNSAEEIIN
-2928 DLQAKLDAV
+2928 DLNKKLDAFEA
-2937 KQGEKIQYQGS
+2937 GADILYQGS
-2948 GENFSSEDQQDV
+2948 GESFKDADNQDV
-2960 VDKFL
+2960 IDKYGL
-2965 KGYYSNG
+2965 RRNG
-2972 GNYGSNSYPNTYSN
+2972 GNYTTYNTNSGNTSSIVSNASKYM
-2986 NIVDKA
+2986 
-2992 ANYLGT
+2992 GT
-2998 KYTYGGKNASTGLD
+2998 PYVYGGTSSSGLD

-3020 LNDAGVNVP
+3020 LTEAGIDVP
-3029 ALTAEGYKQM
+3029 RTTAQGYKDM
-3039 SKSISSTNIKPGDLV
+3039 ADKISESNVKPGDLV

-3059 GVADHVGIYMGNG
+3059 GLVDHVGIYMGNG

-3078 GTKTQITS
+3078 GTKTQITD
-3086 IDSKKAGLIG
+3086 INKKRAGLIG
-3096 YGRIGNSNTLPSA
+3096 YGRIGNDLPSA
-3109 NSVIQK
+3109 SNVIDK
-3115 FLSGGYGGAASG
+3115 YGLKRNHGAASG

-3196 FNSAVPRYE
+3196 FNSAIPRYE

-3246 RSK
+3246 KSK

>member
-146 TAKWQISSNLMHG
+146 TAKWQISSNLTHG

-192 AQFAEKANKAAQA
+192 AEFAEKANKAAQA

-366 INIKDQQGEL
+366 ISIKNQQGEL

-430 AKNSKGTLQEQADI
+430 AKNSEGTLQEQADI
-444 FAESWE
+444 YAEGWE

-503 ISTLML
+503 ISNLML

-612 AIESKKSIEAQ
+612 AIESKKSIEVQ

-645 FGGDKGVIYFDNSL
+645 FGGDKGVIYFDNNL

-667 NFYNDKTIQD
+667 NFYNDKTMQD
-677 LESLKINSNGS
+677 LKSLKINSNGS
-688 FKDFISQFDQLDLDN
+688 FKDFISQFGQLDLNN
-703 QRYSKLKQLTQQG
+703 QRYSKLNQLIQQG
-716 RNPKL
+716 NNSNL

-826 LAIGI
+826 LGIGI

-836 MFNALNNSE
+836 MFDTLNNSE

-909 ALKTKIENSSGFRA
+909 ALKTKIENSSGFKA

-1113 LANEQSNLENLNIEK
+1113 LANEQSNLEDLNIEK

-1140 LNIQSGSTTGGLTKN
+1140 LNIQSGTTTGGLTKN
-1155 GQYTSVMPGIVDL
+1155 GQYTSVMPGIADL

-1176 QNKSQEEQISIIEQ
+1176 QNKSQEEQVSIIEQ

-1202 STTLNDYAQKIAD
+1202 NTTLNDYAQKIAD
-1215 KFNTDDIQ
+1215 KFNTDDVQ

-1243 TKEASVQQALGL
+1243 TKEASVQQVLGL

-1287 ISWNDDTGKNRKI
+1287 ISWDDGTGKDREI
-1300 ETHGVNAGG
+1300 GTHDENAGG
-1309 QYAPDQALRN
+1309 AGKGDQALRN
-1319 LWDAYLAAI
+1319 LWDAYLEAA

-1356 ENGKTKSFSEVATA
+1356 ENGKTILFSKVATA

-1377 SEELQTTYAMAQ
+1377 GEELQTTYAMAQ
-1389 KFQTGMN
+1389 KFQTGMS
-1396 NQGIVGQGVLEFFGN
+1396 NQGTIGQGILEFFGN
-1411 NGDLGNFT
+1411 DGDLSNFT
-1419 QKQLK
+1419 QDQLK
-1424 QLVSDLEK
+1424 QLKTDIEK
-1432 GLTDEG
+1432 GFEDED

-1444 QSLFGEDFNL
+1444 QSLFGKDFNIL
-1454 LKPEQQETVK
+1454 EPEQQETVK

-1472 ELGVTSGEEL
+1472 ELGVTSGKEL
-1482 GKNIVEEASHQ
+1482 GEAIVEEASHQ
-1493 IANIENIENDKFFRH
+1493 ITNIEDISNNKAFKYILSLGDKDD
-1508 IIGLDRP
+1508 I
-1515 SGLKAD
+1515 SKAID
-1521 MSRAF
+1521 EF
-1526 EYFDEYSVSLKSR
+1526 EGYSVSLKSR
-1539 ISQISKDI
+1539 ISQIAEDI
-1547 FEVAGKDGVDAFKKV
+1547 FKVAGKDGVAAFTEA

-1570 TFEQLEKI
+1570 TFDQLNKI
-1578 ADFDWSSGSW
+1578 ADFDWSSGTW
-1588 EEFIDILEN
+1588 EEFIDTLED
-1597 LGIVVSNNEGAW
+1597 LGIVVSDDEGAW
-1609 RDFYDMIQETAN
+1609 KGFYDMMQETAN

-1632 NLLMEIFD
+1632 DLLIEIFN
-1640 LMRKGFGSTI
+1640 LMGQEVGSSITQEKYDEITKGF
-1650 NQEQYNNIVEG
+1650 
-1661 LKGIGLNPEDYYV
+1661 KAAGLNPEDYYV
-1674 QTGEDEYTQ
+1674 QTGPDTYVKIKDFDTAAKNALTQAGIDKAEEQHNVAETAQENWNNQFNLGTRIGINGHDYANNLEAMAAGDFTDIRGRYMQQMLDIFGSPEEIAKLVGTDETGNYDLDFYKRQDSATQAGIIQGIIDAYMANIDGSYNADLLRTNAYT
-1683 VKNLSTDDANQGL
+1683 DANSVKEMNQM
-1696 NTLEEGFNKSKKVS
+1696 TGFN
-1710 DKINES
+1710 
-1716 DTGFLIGKGVEVDG
+1716 L
-1730 QSYTSYLDYLAN
+1730 
-1742 GNAPDY
+1742 
-1748 RGDLYL
+1748 
-1754 QSKYKQFM
+1754 
-1762 ELVGGSENAANL
+1762 
-1774 AGKGAYAYDEESFKY
+1774 
-1789 LENAEQAQYLLD
+1789 
-1801 LVKAYTE
+1801 
-1808 TNSGERQQEYD
+1808 
-1819 LARQETYAKANS
+1819 
-1831 LQEMSQMQG
+1831 
-1840 FNPENGDEASQ
+1840 GDEASQ
-1851 KGLRAWASTHQDIE
+1851 QGLVSWAAKNQDIE
-1865 GVTEALNKYNDVA
+1865 GNTEALNQYNYEMEQAGDNANAAQKAINNLYNALRNNEIKEATKEISELKTKYKELRDEGEDTAEVEADLKQKVKDLFNFSESDYQMNQPLIEKFLWGNDDEAALAGQVLDMFSQVDSALIEKINESAGKLDFSTLYTEAQSKLTEITNLLSQNDGFVVNGRITADASQALAAITPISGSLEEMCGWINAMGQVGIHFTTDQLQQLLECFAQMADIMGGKDISELTSDDAAKLRNLKSQIGDIVSVA
-1878 SDSTAKEED
+1878 SENSIVTQGDGGKY
-1887 LTEASK
+1887 LT
-1893 QLFKEL
+1893 
-1899 KDAEYKEQAKELGN
+1899 
-1913 YNDKLKEAKEAGED
+1913 
-1927 YEEEL
+1927 
-1932 GNLKKQLNKML
+1932 
-1943 DINVDDDF
+1943 
-1951 VEEYQDQ
+1951 
-1958 IDKMLSGETL
+1958 T
-1968 EERQG
+1968 
-1973 AANTIKFQAELDKED
+1973 
-1988 IESKIPDDLQNEIMP
+1988 
-2003 MLQNNLPKLEL
+2003 
-2014 DAEGKIVMTGDS
+2014 
-2026 GQAVAAIGQM
+2026 
-2036 ITALQA
+2036 
-2042 ADTDAETV
+2042 
-2050 ATILRSILG
+2050 
-2059 TNIEINVDN
+2059 
-2068 LDQFTALAEALT
+2068 
-2080 SGDLEAIAD
+2080 
-2089 WSKTFTNG
+2089 
-2097 ENLLDLS
+2097 EN
-2104 GSGRTANVTPNYAYE
+2104 
-2119 NGGSKGGG
+2119 GSKGGG
-2127 GGGGKSTKSANDIG
+2127 GGGGGSESKSANDIG

-2154 KRDRLEALREGAN
+2154 KRDRLEALRDGAN

-2180 LLEEEQDILEDQIKS
+2180 LLKEEQDILEDQIKS

-2204 EEFNKDHPEFEIKL
+2204 EEFNKEHPEFEIKL

-2286 AELELESITKAIDWK
+2286 AELELEAITKAIDWK
-2301 VKQIDFQI
+2301 VKQIDYQI

-2462 KMKSLKAQMDGLT
+2462 KMKSLKAQMDGLA

-2538 MAVNILS
+2538 MAVNVLS

-2557 QDKYEKAKTINEQYL
+2557 QDKYEKAKTINEEYL

-2593 DANDLL
+2593 DTNDLL
-2599 AKQKLKDIQQEIHD
+2599 AKQKLRDIQQEIHD
-2613 LQADGVKM
+2613 LQADGVQM

-2676 TQKYEDAVHELG
+2676 TQKYEDAVHELDK
-2688 QLSKD
+2688 LSKD

-2770 NDAYMQFVNNSN
+2770 NDAYMLFVNNSN
-2782 TTITELQTNYKDW
+2782 TTISELQTNYKDW
-2795 QKVVETAM
+2795 QKVVEAAM
-2803 GVAGTSWDNFGTDMG
+2803 NVAGTSWENFGSDMG

-2829 KLCDEIEKL
+2829 KLCDEIEEL

-2861 KRTDEELAKNEAYI
+2861 KRTDEELAKNEQYI
-2875 DGNFV
+2875 DGNF
-2880 GGGGGG
+2880 GSSGGG
-2886 SYGNVDMRTDFTALL
+2886 SGA
-2901 QRWEAGDRN
+2901 RN
-2910 LTNWDGSKT
+2910 LVGVDL
-2919 YTSAAEIAA
+2919 SAIAIRM
-2928 DLQAKLDAV
+2928 KN
-2937 KQGEKIQYQGS
+2937 GES
-2948 GENFSSEDQQDV
+2948 TV
-2960 VDKFL
+2960 VDKNGNVWTSIDDVVTARNEKLDNMRNEGQEL
-2965 KGYYSNG
+2965 K
-2972 GNYGSNSYPNTYSN
+2972 
-2986 NIVDKA
+2986 
-2992 ANYLGT
+2992 
-2998 KYTYGGKNASTGLD
+2998 
-3012 CSGLVYKA
+3012 
-3020 LNDAGVNVP
+3020 ND
-3029 ALTAEGYKQM
+3029 
-3039 SKSISSTNIKPGDLV
+3039 SSTD
-3054 FFGAN
+3054 
-3059 GVADHVGIYMGNG
+3059 YW
-3072 QMINAT
+3072 
-3078 GTKTQITS
+3078 TKDEMKQITS
-3086 IDSKKAGLIG
+3086 EKDEKWLDDILN
-3096 YGRIGNSNTLPSA
+3096 GN
-3109 NSVIQK
+3109 
-3115 FLSGGYGGAASG
+3115 GAASG
-3127 AYTGDWGPGQ
+3127 AYTGNWAKGQ
-3137 GIGID
+3137 GFGLD

-3157 KSDTRNI
+3157 QKDTSNI

-3169 IVRNMNDWVDKQVQQ
+3169 IVRNMNDWVDKQVQSMINFGQ
-3184 MSSISSS
+3184 I
-3191 KLDSL
+3191 KLGNLIDKTTPP
-3196 FNSAVPRYE
+3196 VYE

-3246 RSK
+3246 KSK

>member
-135 ILDNFKKTLAN
+135 LLDNFKKTLAN

-165 KAYYYAEDLN
+165 KAYYYAKDLDK
-175 RSLNDI
+175 SLNDI
-181 RIVTGQSNDQM
+181 RIVTGQSSDQM

-252 DQLTAVWNNF
+252 DQLTAIWNNF

-286 TDEISEGIQK
+286 TDEISAGVQK

-323 ESANTV
+323 ESADTV

-360 ALEKVG
+360 ALDKVG
-366 INIKDQQGEL
+366 ISIKDQQGEL

-430 AKNSKGTLQEQADI
+430 AKNSEGTLQEQADI
-444 FAESWE
+444 YAESWE

-461 EIYKQLVNDKF
+461 EIYKQLVDDKF

-503 ISTLML
+503 VSTLML

-522 MASNLFIDSGAAENQ
+522 MASNLFIDSGAAQNQ
-537 AAVMKQQ
+537 ATVMKQQ
-544 MINVL
+544 IIKQLQGWNETEGSL
-549 KTFTTYEEKP
+549 PIEWQASTTFQNST
-559 DLTKQGSVELE
+559 LVE
-570 TTTMVKAAEA
+570 AATQ
-580 SYDLQLANNQLNET
+580 SYDLQIATERLNET
-594 DKLRLQT
+594 DKQRLLVLKQISDKYAEIAYNARVSLEQANENAVNARRNGLNQIRALEGDSGGADGVAMASGEIDSAAFLRDEYVDFMNSNIDDSSDQELINKIGYLNLMGDSYDNLNKHIDQYSKATDDIKRKAIGQYIRNDLKELQH
-601 LLKISQAYGQI
+601 QYGQTGTTL
-612 AIESKKSIEAQ
+612 Q
-623 QTQSNNNLRNARNT
+623 MLN
-637 IFEDNNKK
+637 
-645 FGGDKGVIYFDNSL
+645 
-659 KKGQKIVD
+659 
-667 NFYNDKTIQD
+667 
-677 LESLKINSNGS
+677 
-688 FKDFISQFDQLDLDN
+688 QF
-703 QRYSKLKQLTQQG
+703 T
-716 RNPKL
+716 
-721 SNGAKGTLRKDILA
+721 
-735 EVNNLRDVNLE
+735 
-746 IDNYV
+746 DNYIDV
-751 NQKIKAEKLTKAQ
+751 QEEQGIISREQAIIMKRVTAALNQVTIARTEDEHSVKQYK
-764 SNALR
+764 NAVELFNSE
-769 QCLTDY
+769 LS
-775 VNEKEALLQ
+775 KSS
-784 NKGAVEK
+784 GAVMT
-791 YESAIEAFNAELK
+791 
-804 ASQGSIYSFS
+804 FS
-814 QGLVSSFQGISQ
+814 QGLVSGAQGISQ
-826 LAIGI
+826 FAIGI
-831 NSLKG
+831 NSIHG
-836 MFNALNNSE
+836 AIQALNNE
-845 LDFGEKLTQSI
+845 DLTFGEKVLQMTTSI
-856 TSASF
+856 SI
-861 AIPSLINGVNQL
+861 AIPSIINGF
-873 ASGLK
+873 
-878 EIGTNWK
+878 TNLQKSIQSINNSK
-885 GLGTNILSI
+885 GLIGTNILQLV
-894 MTGLGGSLQ
+894 TGLNEIKGDNLRTALDELNVTSKTTGLRFKALSAM
-903 GSDLQA
+903 SDAYKTSMDSAQIGVNGLTKAMAEQAAGTA
-909 ALKTKIENSSGFRA
+909 ALKAGIKAVAGS
-923 KIMQT
+923 
-928 GLDAYTAKLKEL
+928 L
-940 GVAAG
+940 GV
-945 SAGTAEQQLAASG
+945 
-958 AATHAMFTKSLL
+958 
-970 VLGKYALIIGAVVAA
+970 YIAVAAA
-985 IAVLVKV
+985 IAAVIAVIVHLNEVAK
-992 YNTAQSFTIEEQ
+992 TKTLESQLA
-1004 IKRSEQ
+1004 RSEE
-1010 AVESFKSQLEET
+1010 AAANFEKQLEKT
-1022 KNKAEQLKSV
+1022 KSKAEELKNV
-1032 FDSYSSVKSALDE
+1032 FNDYKNVKKSLDE
-1045 CTVGTKEWRA
+1045 CTIGTEEWRKKL
-1055 QLTKANEEALNI
+1055 QETNETALEI
-1067 LNTYPE
+1067 LKNYPE
-1073 LKNMEGAWG
+1073 LKNIEGAWG
-1082 KKDTGEIWIDQSA
+1082 KKDTGEIWVDESA
-1095 VDKLQS
+1095 LKGLQS
-1101 IYDKQ
+1101 QYDNKVLSQ
-1106 ILQQQYA
+1106 SYNLARQNQNSNELKNAIAQKSSFGDITSFYA
-1113 LANEQSNLENLNIEK
+1113 SDIGTLEGPYRPEKNEKTFDALDYI
-1128 AKQDLTSNLQGV
+1128 
-1140 LNIQSGSTTGGLTKN
+1140 KN
-1155 GQYTSVMPGIVDL
+1155 NFQNYKGYSDDL
-1168 ILNNQENL
+1168 ILKDIYSYLNKEGYSNIENQAY
-1176 QNKSQEEQISIIEQ
+1176 QERLTQFINEINPIVQSLISTIE
-1190 ALKNN
+1190 
-1195 GFETLND
+1195 E
-1202 STTLNDYAQKIAD
+1202 
-1215 KFNTDDIQ
+1215 
-1223 AAISNVSKV
+1223 
-1232 IQANTDATLQV
+1232 NTDATLQAEQESV
-1243 TKEASVQQALGL
+1243 VQQKLGKTNMSSQEVKL
-1255 DTMSTEDAK
+1255 TTEAYNNAIEDKISEMKKATSADGKWNGTITYEGLEIGTHGENARNKQQVRDLWDTYLKSQGIDINDTDYRLNQENSVKGKGQDRYFIYGEDQKVSFEEVIQAVAQYEIDQGNFLTELNQTATNFLTNLGKIQYTDETKQKIESGGTLGKGLSSFIGNKDLTELTQEEIDNLGELTEDTLKERVATAMGFNLAEATEEQLAK
-1264 ITTALVDANIEA
+1264 LDDQLIAIYGAVGVDSGEEFVEQFNTAIINYGKETEKIANSFYGKWATAENLNSFTLEVQKKLKSTFVDVFRVSGEEGIAVFKEIISKYGSDLTPELLDLIGDFDWTQSGAIDNFISALEDLGILTDDNTEAWKRFSSQMAEAANNLPIDKLTNLRDILEDIYKLLGKDVGSIFSQEDIDKLTLGGYDIEGHYAQVGSDEYVKTRDYTTEEKNKAYEQQIQTAEKKNEIIYGANDYNQAQVQSKVDSWGKYGDKYISGEWDNLSSSYVKSYIDSIGGIENAATITGWDQDNFSDEYLNSITSQERAEIVDAIVKGINSVYNGQTDTGVITTSHLYNSSDSINEMTQMEGFRDEEGSVSDSGIEA
-1276 IKNSFYNDDGT
+1276 IS
-1287 ISWNDDTGKNRKI
+1287 GKL
-1300 ETHGVNAGG
+1300 AG
-1309 QYAPDQALRN
+1309 
-1319 LWDAYLAAI
+1319 
-1328 KIDKNDS
+1328 
-1335 EYKLDQ
+1335 
-1341 KNSVIGKGQNRSFQL
+1341 
-1356 ENGKTKSFSEVATA
+1356 
-1370 IATMQAM
+1370 
-1377 SEELQTTYAMAQ
+1377 SEE
-1389 KFQTGMN
+1389 G
-1396 NQGIVGQGVLEFFGN
+1396 LE
-1411 NGDLGNFT
+1411 LLHKY
-1419 QKQLK
+1419 Q
-1424 QLVSDLEK
+1424 
-1432 GLTDEG
+1432 DE
-1438 LQNLIG
+1438 I
-1444 QSLFGEDFNL
+1444 
-1454 LKPEQQETVK
+1454 
-1464 SYMSNMMK
+1464 
-1472 ELGVTSGEEL
+1472 
-1482 GKNIVEEASHQ
+1482 KNITKGTEEW
-1493 IANIENIENDKFFRH
+1493 DKITNQF
-1508 IIGLDRP
+1508 I
-1515 SGLKAD
+1515 
-1521 MSRAF
+1521 
-1526 EYFDEYSVSLKSR
+1526 
-1539 ISQISKDI
+1539 KD
-1547 FEVAGKDGVDAFKKV
+1547 
-1562 INAAGKDL
+1562 
-1570 TFEQLEKI
+1570 
-1578 ADFDWSSGSW
+1578 S
-1588 EEFIDILEN
+1588 
-1597 LGIVVSNNEGAW
+1597 
-1609 RDFYDMIQETAN
+1609 
-1621 KLPIEDFTTFR
+1621 
-1632 NLLMEIFD
+1632 
-1640 LMRKGFGSTI
+1640 
-1650 NQEQYNNIVEG
+1650 
-1661 LKGIGLNPEDYYV
+1661 
-1674 QTGEDEYTQ
+1674 
-1683 VKNLSTDDANQGL
+1683 QGL
-1696 NTLEEGFNKSKKVS
+1696 
-1710 DKINES
+1710 
-1716 DTGFLIGKGVEVDG
+1716 
-1730 QSYTSYLDYLAN
+1730 
-1742 GNAPDY
+1742 
-1748 RGDLYL
+1748 
-1754 QSKYKQFM
+1754 
-1762 ELVGGSENAANL
+1762 
-1774 AGKGAYAYDEESFKY
+1774 
-1789 LENAEQAQYLLD
+1789 
-1801 LVKAYTE
+1801 
-1808 TNSGERQQEYD
+1808 
-1819 LARQETYAKANS
+1819 
-1831 LQEMSQMQG
+1831 
-1840 FNPENGDEASQ
+1840 
-1851 KGLRAWASTHQDIE
+1851 
-1865 GVTEALNKYNDVA
+1865 
-1878 SDSTAKEED
+1878 
-1887 LTEASK
+1887 
-1893 QLFKEL
+1893 
-1899 KDAEYKEQAKELGN
+1899 EYKEQAKELGN
-1913 YNDKLKEAKEAGED
+1913 YNDKLKEAKKAGED

-1932 GNLKKQLNKML
+1932 GNVKKQLNKIL
-1943 DINVDDDF
+1943 DIEVDDDF
-1951 VEEYQDQ
+1951 IEKYQDE

-1973 AANTIKFQAELDKED
+1973 AANTIKFQAEIDTNETQSKLDQFAQQFGPEAAQT
-1988 IESKIPDDLQNEIMP
+1988 IQNAIPDI
-2003 MLQNNLPKLEL
+2003 EL
-2014 DAEGKIVMTGDS
+2014 DAQGKIVLTGDS
-2026 GQAVAAIGQM
+2026 GQAVAAIMGVVG
-2036 ITALQA
+2036 ALEA
-2042 ADTDAETV
+2042 TDQNAEMV
-2050 ATILRSILG
+2050 GGLLSSILG
-2059 TNIEINVDN
+2059 TQITINAEG
-2068 LDQFTALAEALT
+2068 LEKLQELAQALT
-2080 SGDLEAIAD
+2080 SGDLQAVAD
-2089 WSKTFTNG
+2089 WA
-2097 ENLLDLS
+2097 ENNSDLS
-2104 GSGRTANVTPNYAYE
+2104 KLLSFAGEGRTANVEPTYRYE

-2180 LLEEEQDILEDQIKS
+2180 LLKEEQDILEDQIKS

-2204 EEFNKDHPEFEIKL
+2204 EEFNKENPEFEIKL

-2286 AELELESITKAIDWK
+2286 AELELEAITKAIDWK
-2301 VKQIDFQI
+2301 VKQIDYQI

-2462 KMKSLKAQMDGLT
+2462 KMKSLKAQMDGLA

-2593 DANDLL
+2593 DVNDLL
-2599 AKQKLKDIQQEIHD
+2599 AKQKLRDIQQEIHD
-2613 LQADGVKM
+2613 LQADGVQM

-2688 QLSKD
+2688 SLSKD

-2742 DELNKGVVNS
+2742 DELNKGVTNS

-2782 TTITELQTNYKDW
+2782 TTISELQTNYKDW

-2803 GVAGTSWDNFGTDMG
+2803 SVAGTSWDNFGSDMG

-2829 KLCDEIEKL
+2829 KLCDEIEEL
-2838 VNVLMGY
+2838 VNVLMQY

-2861 KRTDEELAKNEAYI
+2861 KRTDQELAKNEQYI
-2875 DGNFV
+2875 DGNFASS
-2880 GGGGGG
+2880 GGGIAYDIGVDYSAAIISLSKNGG
-2886 SYGNVDMRTDFTALL
+2886 
-2901 QRWEAGDRN
+2901 
-2910 LTNWDGSKT
+2910 T
-2919 YTSAAEIAA
+2919 YTDESGRTWTTNDI
-2928 DLQAKLDAV
+2928 DTLKQVRNAKLSDME
-2937 KQGEKIQYQGS
+2937 KGEAT
-2948 GENFSSEDQQDV
+2948 
-2960 VDKFL
+2960 L
-2965 KGYYSNG
+2965 KNG
-2972 GNYGSNSYPNTYSN
+2972 
-2986 NIVDKA
+2986 
-2992 ANYLGT
+2992 
-2998 KYTYGGKNASTGLD
+2998 
-3012 CSGLVYKA
+3012 
-3020 LNDAGVNVP
+3020 
-3029 ALTAEGYKQM
+3029 
-3039 SKSISSTNIKPGDLV
+3039 SSTEYWSDAEMKDITTNKNQKWLEEV
-3054 FFGAN
+3054 L
-3059 GVADHVGIYMGNG
+3059 GN
-3072 QMINAT
+3072 
-3078 GTKTQITS
+3078 
-3086 IDSKKAGLIG
+3086 
-3096 YGRIGNSNTLPSA
+3096 
-3109 NSVIQK
+3109 
-3115 FLSGGYGGAASG
+3115 GAASG
-3127 AYTGDWGPGQ
+3127 AYTGNWAKGQ
-3137 GIGID
+3137 GFGPD
-3142 NGKIIKVHPKELILN
+3142 NGRIIKVHPKELILN
-3157 KSDTRNI
+3157 QKDTSNI

-3169 IVRNMNDWVDKQVQQ
+3169 IVRNMNDWVDKQVQSMINYGQ
-3184 MSSISSS
+3184 A
-3191 KLDSL
+3191 KLGNLIDR
-3196 FNSAVPRYE
+3196 ATPPVYE

-3246 RSK
+3246 KSK

>member
-1 MANNSANYNVNMRFT
+1 MANNSASYNVNMRFT

-21 AKQQLR
+21 AKQQLS
-27 DLQSSLDTLMNQI
+27 DLQHSLDTLMNQV
-40 ATKNIKFFD
+40 ATKNVKFFD

-115 FVALA
+115 FVQLA

-135 ILDNFKKTLAN
+135 LLDNFKKTLAN
-146 TAKWQISSNLMHG
+146 TVKWQISSNIMHG

-175 RSLNDI
+175 RSLNEI
-181 RIVTGQSNDQM
+181 RIVTGQSSDQM

-219 YYQQGLSDKEV
+219 YYQQGLSNKEV

-286 TDEISEGIQK
+286 TDEISAGIQK

-316 TLTAKTR
+316 TLTARTR
-323 ESANTV
+323 ESADTV

-430 AKNSKGTLQEQADI
+430 AKNSEGTLQKQADI
-444 FAESWE
+444 YAESWE

-495 GLPGVLSV
+495 GLPGVLSI
-503 ISTLML
+503 ISTSML
-509 KSFGPDIVNNMQR
+509 KAFGPEIVSNMQR
-522 MASNLFIDSGAAENQ
+522 IASNLFIDSGAAENQ

-544 MINVL
+544 MIKVL
-549 KTFTTYEEKP
+549 KTFTTYEEQP
-559 DLTKQGSVELE
+559 DLTKQGSIELE

-580 SYDLQLANNQLNET
+580 SYDLQLANSQLNET

-623 QTQSNNNLRNARNT
+623 QAQSNNNLRNARNI

-645 FGGDKGVIYFDNSL
+645 FGGDKGVIYFDHSL
-659 KKGQKIVD
+659 KKGQKIID

-677 LESLKINSNGS
+677 LKSLKINPNAS
-688 FKDFISQFDQLDLDN
+688 FADFISQFNQLDLSN
-703 QRYSKLKQLTQQG
+703 QKYSKLNQLIQQG
-716 RNPKL
+716 KSSNIG
-721 SNGAKGTLRKDILA
+721 NGAKGTIRKDILA
-735 EVNNLRDVNLE
+735 EINNLKDVNLE

-775 VNEKEALLQ
+775 ENEKEALLQ
-784 NKGAVEK
+784 NEGAVKK

-826 LAIGI
+826 LSIGI

-836 MFNALNNSE
+836 MFNTLNNSE

-873 ASGLK
+873 SRGLK

-903 GSDLQA
+903 GSDLQS
-909 ALKTKIENSSGFRA
+909 ALEAKIKVSSGFRA

-940 GVAAG
+940 GVAAD
-945 SAGTAEQQLAASG
+945 SAGTAEQQLAANG
-958 AATHAMFTKSLL
+958 AATNAMFAKSLL
-970 VLGKYALIIGAVVAA
+970 VLGKYVLIIAAVVAA
-985 IAVLVKV
+985 IAVLVKL
-992 YNTAQSFTIEEQ
+992 YNTAQSFTLEEQ

-1010 AVESFKSQLEET
+1010 AVENFKSQLEET

-1032 FDSYSSVKSALDE
+1032 FDSYNSVKSALDK
-1045 CTVGTKEWRA
+1045 CTVGTKEWRT

-1082 KKDTGEIWIDQSA
+1082 KKDTGEIWIDESA

-1113 LANEQSNLENLNIEK
+1113 LANEQSNLEDLNIKK
-1128 AKQDLTSNLQGV
+1128 AKQDLTDNLQGV
-1140 LNIQSGSTTGGLTKN
+1140 LNIQSGTQTGGLTKN
-1155 GQYTSVMPGIVDL
+1155 GQYTSVISGIADL

-1176 QNKSQEEQISIIEQ
+1176 QNKSEEEQISIIEQ
-1190 ALKNN
+1190 ALKDN

-1232 IQANTDATLQV
+1232 IQANTDATLQI

-1276 IKNSFYNDDGT
+1276 IKNSFYNENGT
-1287 ISWNDDTGKNRKI
+1287 ISWDDGTDKNREI
-1300 ETHGVNAGG
+1300 GTYAENAGESG
-1309 QYAPDQALRN
+1309 KEDQALRN
-1319 LWDAYLAAI
+1319 LWDAYLAAA

-1335 EYKLDQ
+1335 EYKLNQ
-1341 KNSVIGKGQNRSFQL
+1341 KNSVIGEGQNRSFQL
-1356 ENGKTKSFSEVATA
+1356 ENGKTILFSEVATA

-1377 SEELQTTYAMAQ
+1377 GEELQTTYAMAQ
-1389 KFQTGMN
+1389 KFQTGMT
-1396 NQGIVGQGVLEFFGN
+1396 NQGTVGQGVLEFFGN
-1411 NGDLGNFT
+1411 DGDLSNFT
-1419 QKQLK
+1419 QDQLK
-1424 QLVSDLEK
+1424 QLKKDIEK
-1432 GLTDEG
+1432 GFEDED

-1444 QSLFGEDFNL
+1444 QSLFGENFNL
-1454 LKPEQQETVK
+1454 LNPKQQETVK

-1472 ELGVTSGEEL
+1472 ELGVTSGKEL
-1482 GKNIVEEASHQ
+1482 GEAIVEEASRQ
-1493 IANIENIENDKFFRH
+1493 VANIEDINNNKAFKYIL
-1508 IIGLDRP
+1508 GLEDEDDI
-1515 SGLKAD
+1515 SEAID
-1521 MSRAF
+1521 EF
-1526 EYFDEYSVSLKSR
+1526 ERYSVSLKSR
-1539 ISQISKDI
+1539 ISQIAEDI
-1547 FEVAGKDGVDAFKKV
+1547 FKVAGKNGVAAFTEA
-1562 INAAGKDL
+1562 INTVGKDL
-1570 TFEQLEKI
+1570 TFDQLNKI
-1578 ADFDWSSGSW
+1578 ADFDWSSGTW
-1588 EEFIDILEN
+1588 KEFIDTLED
-1597 LGIVVSNNEGAW
+1597 LGIVVSDDEGAW
-1609 RDFYDMIQETAN
+1609 KGFYDMMQETAD

-1632 NLLMEIFD
+1632 DLLIEIFN
-1640 LMRKGFGSTI
+1640 LMGQEVGSSITQEKYDEITKGF
-1650 NQEQYNNIVEG
+1650 
-1661 LKGIGLNPEDYYV
+1661 KAAGLNPEDYYV
-1674 QTGEDEYTQ
+1674 QTGPDTYIKVKDFDTATKNALTQAGIDRAEEQHNVAEAHQEAWGSGIKQGGYIFNGQEYTQ
-1683 VKNLSTDDANQGL
+1683 LEAMQKGLTDDSGGSLLQQVLDIFGSPEEIAKLVGTDEIGNYDLDFYKRQDSATQAAIMQGIIDAYMANIDGSYNADL
-1696 NTLEEGFNKSKKVS
+1696 LRTNTYTDANSVKEMNQMTGFNLEDEVS
-1710 DKINES
+1710 
-1716 DTGFLIGKGVEVDG
+1716 
-1730 QSYTSYLDYLAN
+1730 
-1742 GNAPDY
+1742 
-1748 RGDLYL
+1748 
-1754 QSKYKQFM
+1754 
-1762 ELVGGSENAANL
+1762 
-1774 AGKGAYAYDEESFKY
+1774 
-1789 LENAEQAQYLLD
+1789 
-1801 LVKAYTE
+1801 
-1808 TNSGERQQEYD
+1808 QE
-1819 LARQETYAKANS
+1819 
-1831 LQEMSQMQG
+1831 
-1840 FNPENGDEASQ
+1840 
-1851 KGLRAWASTHQDIE
+1851 GLRAWASQHQDIE
-1865 GVTEALNKYNDVA
+1865 GVSTALDDLNYNLDHMEETGKSASEIYNKFFKDLRGTEIKQGIENIKEYKKNVADLEEQGKDTTEENKKIKNEIKDLFNLTEEEYRKADDEGLIQKFLYGNETEQQAAGEALDNIKGDLNGIFSYIEQMREKYSTSSLFNFNEDEINTQTQQFASKMDEILNKYGNFNINGNLNLDATQALTNLLPLSTNINDMCGWLNA
-1878 SDSTAKEED
+1878 MGKTGIHFDTSQ
-1887 LTEASK
+1887 LQ
-1893 QLFKEL
+1893 QLFTAFEAICKAMQDPTNPANARTIGE
-1899 KDAEYKEQAKELGN
+1899 ARRFIGN
-1913 YNDKLKEAKEAGED
+1913 
-1927 YEEEL
+1927 
-1932 GNLKKQLNKML
+1932 
-1943 DINVDDDF
+1943 
-1951 VEEYQDQ
+1951 
-1958 IDKMLSGETL
+1958 
-1968 EERQG
+1968 
-1973 AANTIKFQAELDKED
+1973 
-1988 IESKIPDDLQNEIMP
+1988 
-2003 MLQNNLPKLEL
+2003 
-2014 DAEGKIVMTGDS
+2014 IVS
-2026 GQAVAAIGQM
+2026 VAAQNS
-2036 ITALQA
+2036 
-2042 ADTDAETV
+2042 TV
-2050 ATILRSILG
+2050 P
-2059 TNIEINVDN
+2059 NVNGNDY
-2068 LDQFTALAEALT
+2068 TT
-2080 SGDLEAIAD
+2080 TVSGN
-2089 WSKTFTNG
+2089 T
-2097 ENLLDLS
+2097 
-2104 GSGRTANVTPNYAYE
+2104 
-2119 NGGSKGGG
+2119 GGG
-2127 GGGGKSTKSANDIG
+2127 GGGSSESKSASDIG
-2141 KEIQDE
+2141 KEIQD
-2147 LLKTKEK
+2147 KRIAVNEK
-2154 KRDRLEALREGAN
+2154 KRERLETLRDGAN
-2167 PEDSAKYIQEEIK
+2167 PEDAQKYIKEEID
-2180 LLEEEQDILEDQIKS
+2180 LLEEEQQLLEQQIKS
-2195 WKKLLKLKV
+2195 WKTLLKTKV
-2204 EEFNKDHPEFEIKL
+2204 QEFNAKHPELEITL
-2218 TDDGEIANA
+2218 DDKGEIANA
-2227 SELWGKVWAQYQKN
+2227 SELWGKVWAQYEKN
-2241 LEDGMSEEDLNEWFT
+2241 MQDGMSGEDLNEWFT
-2256 KIKDSLDGPM
+2256 KISNDINGPM
-2266 GIQQNIDENVALIAQ
+2266 GIQENIDENVAAIAQ
-2281 KEKEA
+2281 KEKEQ

-2347 FDKGATLRQG
+2347 FNKGATLRSG
-2357 IDQLNAAKAK
+2357 IDQLNSAKAQ
-2367 YPGYEQ
+2367 YPDYAQ
-2373 MFDEQILEYQSD
+2373 MFDEQILDYQSD

-2407 LDLALDEIDKQIE
+2407 MDLALDEIDKQIE

-2451 IGATKVETMLG
+2451 IGATKVQTMIG
-2462 KMKSLKAQMDGLT
+2462 KMTTLKGQMDGLV
-2475 KATKEAQAALAD
+2475 KAQKEAEAALAD
-2487 RQADG
+2487 RRADG
-2492 DTSSVKFWENQVE
+2492 DESSVKFWENQVE
-2505 VLKQETEKA
+2505 VIKQEVEKA
-2514 SDEFLASWEETLEAA
+2514 SDEFLGSWEETLEAA

-2538 MAVNILS
+2538 MAVNTLS
-2545 NALSPFETLEDF
+2545 NALSPFETLEQF
-2557 QDKYEKAKTINEQYL
+2557 QDKYEKAKTINDQYL

-2578 YELNKLNRQLNLQLA
+2578 YELSKLNRQLNLQMK
-2593 DANDLL
+2593 DTDDLL
-2599 AKQKLKDIQQEIHD
+2599 AQEKLKEIQKEIND
-2613 LQADGVKM
+2613 LQADGVQM

-2626 EYLQK
+2626 DYLQK

-2688 QLSKD
+2688 SLSKD

-2782 TTITELQTNYKDW
+2782 ITISELQTNYKDW

-2803 GVAGTSWDNFGTDMG
+2803 NVAGTSWDNFGTDMG

-2829 KLCDEIEKL
+2829 KLCDEIEEL

-2861 KRTDEELAKNEAYI
+2861 KRTDWELAKNEAYI
-2875 DGNFV
+2875 DGNF

-2886 SYGNVDMRTDFTALL
+2886 YYNQKVDMQTDFTKLL
-2901 QRWEAGDRN
+2901 ERWDAGERN
-2910 LTNWDGSKT
+2910 LSNYNGSKT
-2919 YTSAAEIAA
+2919 YNNVEDIYA
-2928 DLQAKLDAV
+2928 DLAAKLDAAQ
-2937 KQGEKIQYQGS
+2937 QGEKIKYEGS
-2948 GENFSSEDQQDV
+2948 GKDFSDKDQASTL
-2960 VDKFL
+2960 DKFI
-2965 KGYYSNG
+2965 KGYNSQG
-2972 GNYGSNSYPNTYSN
+2972 GRYNSYSYPNTYSN
-2986 NIVDKA
+2986 KIVDKA
-2992 ANYLGT
+2992 SNYLGT
-2998 KYTYGGKNASTGLD
+2998 KYTYGGKDASTGLD

-3020 LNDAGVNVP
+3020 LNDAGVSVP
-3029 ALTAEGYKQM
+3029 VLTAEGYKQM
-3039 SKSISSTNIKPGDLV
+3039 AKFVSQANAKPGDLV

-3059 GVADHVGIYMGNG
+3059 GVSDHVGIYMGNG

-3078 GTKTQITS
+3078 GTKTQITN
-3086 IDSKKAGLIG
+3086 IDTKKAGLIG
-3096 YGRIGNSNTLPSA
+3096 YGRIGNSNTS
-3109 NSVIQK
+3109 SVDEFIK
-3115 FLSGGYGGAASG
+3115 RYNGAAAG
-3127 AYTGDWGPGQ
+3127 AYTGNWGPGQ
-3137 GIGID
+3137 GLGID

-3157 KSDTRNI
+3157 KSDTKNI

-3169 IVRNMNDWVDKQVQQ
+3169 IVRDMNNWVDDQIKRMNQQ
-3184 MSSISSS
+3184 SQSVISNLMTDVIPSTY
-3191 KLDSL
+3191 
-3196 FNSAVPRYE
+3196 NN
-3205 TQPIKQEV
+3205 QPIQQEV
-3213 TIQADFPGVTD
+3213 KIEANFPGVTD

-3229 EALSNLSNNAAQ
+3229 EALSNLSNDAAQ

-3246 RSK
+3246 KNR